1 MGNIISDNL
10 ERWDFMSL
18 EWFDRV
24 VGELQDSLESI
35 CDQYDQTGQMTI
47 ERGAKHPRIEFYTE
61 TQDDSER
68 EYFCSL
74 FFDPSNEEFYVETVD
89 PEFGHLSK
97 MILPD
102 IEDIVEVVHDSFHH
116 YINGDLTEVSYTDEY
131 VDTEVAYVDDE
142 NEDDIVYLDSEI
154 EEDGVIYED
163 IDVEWE
169 TPEVTAYFEENEVE
183 ITYQFGII
191 QETGDGVLKRTNR
204 IWTDV
209 DEILKDETNFIFS
222 KEEAGTIIAMIA
234 SHMDK
239 MSSIDDYQ

>member
-102 IEDIVEVVHDSFHH
+102 IEDIVEVVHDSFHD
-116 YINGDLTEVSYTDEY
+116 YMNGDLTEVSYTDEY
-131 VDTEVAYVDDE
+131 TDSAVVYVD
-142 NEDDIVYLDSEI
+142 EDDDDGLDSDV
-154 EEDGVIYED
+154 EEDDVIYED

-191 QETGDGVLKRTNR
+191 PETGDGVLKRTNR

>member
-102 IEDIVEVVHDSFHH
+102 IEDIVEVVHDSFHD
-116 YINGDLTEVSYTDEY
+116 YMNGDLTEVSYMDEY
-131 VDTEVAYVDDE
+131 TDSAVVYVD
-142 NEDDIVYLDSEI
+142 EDDGDGLDSDVE
-154 EEDGVIYED
+154 EEDVIYED

-191 QETGDGVLKRTNR
+191 PETGDGVLKRTNR

>member
-1 MGNIISDNL
+1 
-10 ERWDFMSL
+10 MSL

-102 IEDIVEVVHDSFHH
+102 IEDIVEVVHDSFHD
-116 YINGDLTEVSYTDEY
+116 YMNGDLTEVSYTDEY
-131 VDTEVAYVDDE
+131 TDSAVVYVDQ
-142 NEDDIVYLDSEI
+142 DDDDGLDSDV
-154 EEDGVIYED
+154 EEGDVIYED

-191 QETGDGVLKRTNR
+191 PETGDGVLKRTNR